1 MFSAISQKTGLSNV
15 TPILGTSDNGNG
27 TNLAIIG
34 FNSEPD
40 KKAVSTAASFANS
53 SYRLFSTEMN
63 NLNKRMGDIRDS
75 GEAGVWGRY
84 MLGQGSGTDGYQ
96 NTYNHLQ
103 LGADKGI
110 RIESAML
117 YTGLIFTHTSTNA
130 ELSGSYYGDTKSY
143 GLGGYTSIFFDN
155 GFYTDFIAKYIH
167 STNVNSY
174 LSPSEPPR
182 VSWRVFYL

>member
-1 MFSAISQKTGLSNV
+1 MGQATIGIDTNVGLHAKV
-15 TPILGTSDNGNG
+15 PLIAFLG
-27 TNLAIIG
+27 LMHLRIALL
-34 FNSEPD
+34 
-40 KKAVSTAASFANS
+40 
-53 SYRLFSTEMN
+53 LFV
-63 NLNKRMGDIRDS
+63 LGR
-75 GEAGVWGRY
+75 AGC
-84 MLGQGSGTDGYQ
+84 
-96 NTYNHLQ
+96 HLQ

-167 STNVNSY
+167 STNVYSY